1 MTLLNGILALGALAF
16 TVPLAI
22 HLLFRNRFQVM
33 DWGAMHLLEAV
44 VRINRRR
51 LQLMHLLL
59 LILRCL
65 IPILLA
71 FCLARPVLTGF
82 KVLPGD
88 APRTVVIAIDDS
100 QSMAARDASGM
111 TRMEVAKRSVET
123 LLESLSRR
131 DEVILMPSSRSSLPV
146 VSSGPQEAME
156 DVRKMRAEAGPVDLG
171 ILLAAAI
178 EASSGGVYPQ
188 RQIVVVGDFASDSLG
203 DESLA
208 TLSNLSE
215 TLQQQTLPPAIGFL
229 NLGKDSDQL
238 SNLSVDQIESNAA
251 AVVAGRGGSYS
262 ATIRNASDLPLR
274 DIRLTWFLDDVEVGQ
289 SLVTVA
295 SRSSTVA
302 RLTHRIDQVG
312 VHVLT
317 ASVEHGDALMEDN
330 RRSLAIDVIDEI
342 KVLLV
347 NGDPSQEPLEGETDY
362 LAIALS
368 PFAFG
373 GEDQPDAVQTS
384 VCLRQQLQK
393 RLEADEPDMVVL
405 ANVSK
410 LSESER
416 ADLSQFV
423 QRGGTMVVFD
433 GDQVDVEGY
442 NAAWDSADGDWR
454 LPATLGSVIGER
466 DGENRSPQPP
476 GVHHSIYSP
485 WESLR
490 TGNEQPFA
498 DVDVFAYRKLSVR
511 RDPTGNLSRS
521 VGETASTGSD
531 QQISGS
537 VEEGDDASGGVP
549 ITLWSL
555 GNGDPLAV
563 MARRGAGKVVQFSI
577 PCDTAWSSLPLRLVF
592 LPMMQQLVLDLAGN
606 QQNVNVSIGD
616 GLVVA
621 TKSLKP
627 SLADLSYG
635 DSRSGQGSGRAN
647 SANSDSG
654 GDVGPNVIDESEAVE
669 YRLQYPDGSQDTV
682 KPTADLFPRL
692 VLPIALSKGAYVFSA
707 ETPLV
712 DSLPAQTQTLRLVS
726 VPASESLL
734 RDSDPDRLAAA
745 AALLEA
751 TLYEDMRALTNDD
764 QQRRFGR
771 EIWRWLL
778 AALLVLL
785 VGELFVQQRAVA
797 TFPSKRSSMEAV

>member
-22 HLLFRNRFQVM
+22 HLLFRNRFRVM

-88 APRTVVIAIDDS
+88 APRTLVIAMDDS

-111 TRMEVAKRSVET
+111 TRMEVAKRSVEA

-131 DEVILMPSSRSSLPV
+131 DEVILLRSSRLSLPV
-146 VSSGPQEAME
+146 VSSGSQETAKV
-156 DVRKMRAEAGPVDLG
+156 VRKMRAESGPVDLG
-171 ILLAAAI
+171 TLINAAI
-178 EASSGGVYPQ
+178 EASNEGVYPQ
-188 RQIVVVGDFASDSLG
+188 RQIIVVGDFASDSIG
-203 DESLA
+203 DGTFE

-215 TLQQQTLPPAIGFL
+215 TFNRQSLPPAIGFL
-229 NLGKDSDQL
+229 NLGKGSEQL
-238 SNLSVDQIESNAA
+238 SNLSVDKIESNAA
-251 AVVAGRGGSYS
+251 AVVAGRGGSYN
-262 ATIRNASDLPLR
+262 ATVRNASDLPLR
-274 DIRLTWFLDDVEVGQ
+274 DIRLTWFLDGVEVGQ

-295 SRSSTVA
+295 ARSSTVA

-317 ASVEHGDALMEDN
+317 VSVEHADALMEDN

-342 KVLLV
+342 NVLLV

-393 RLEADEPDMVVL
+393 RLESDEADMVVL

-410 LSESER
+410 LTGSER
-416 ADLSQFV
+416 ASLSQFV
-423 QRGGTMVVFD
+423 QRGGTLVIFD

-442 NAAWDSADGDWR
+442 NTSWTSPEGAWR
-454 LPATLGSVIGER
+454 LPATLGGVIGER
-466 DGENRSPQPP
+466 DGENRLPQPA
-476 GVHHSIYSP
+476 GTHHAIYSP

-490 TGNEQPFA
+490 TGNEQPFSE
-498 DVDVFAYRKLSVR
+498 VDVFAYRKLIVNRDSGADSLATADQSSATKDLNQEVAASV
-511 RDPTGNLSRS
+511 
-521 VGETASTGSD
+521 D
-531 QQISGS
+531 QSANTQ
-537 VEEGDDASGGVP
+537 GGAP

-563 MARRGAGKVVQFSI
+563 LARRGAGKVVQFSI

-606 QQNVNVSIGD
+606 QQSVNVNVGD

-621 TKSLKP
+621 SKLLKP
-627 SLADLSYG
+627 GVQDLSLVDTG
-635 DSRSGQGSGRAN
+635 GASVGAT
-647 SANSDSG
+647 AKSDSETNG
-654 GDVGPNVIDESEAVE
+654 KPREINESESVE
-669 YRLQYPDGSQDTV
+669 YRLQYPDGEQESID
-682 KPTADLFPRL
+682 PSGDLFPRL
-692 VLPIALSKGAYVFSA
+692 ILPVTLAKGAYIFSA

-712 DSLPAQTQTLRLVS
+712 DALPAQTQTLRMVS

-734 RDSDPDRLAAA
+734 RDSDPERLAAA
-745 AALLEA
+745 ADLFDA
-751 TLYEDMRALTNDD
+751 TVYEEIAALTNDD

-778 AALLVLL
+778 AAILLLLVL
-785 VGELFVQQRAVA
+785 ELFVQQRAVA
-797 TFPSKRSSMEAV
+797 KFPSKRSSMETA

>member
-65 IPILLA
+65 IPIILA

-131 DEVILMPSSRSSLPV
+131 DEVILIPSSRSSLPV

-188 RQIVVVGDFASDSLG
+188 RQIVVVGDFASESLG

-442 NAAWDSADGDWR
+442 NAAWTSADGDWR

-466 DGENRSPQPP
+466 DGENRLPQPP

-511 RDPTGNLSRS
+511 RDPTGDLSRS
-521 VGETASTGSD
+521 VGETASTISD

-577 PCDTAWSSLPLRLVF
+577 PCDTAWSSLPL
-592 LPMMQQLVLDLAGN
+592 
-606 QQNVNVSIGD
+606 
-616 GLVVA
+616 
-621 TKSLKP
+621 
-627 SLADLSYG
+627 
-635 DSRSGQGSGRAN
+635 
-647 SANSDSG
+647 
-654 GDVGPNVIDESEAVE
+654 
-669 YRLQYPDGSQDTV
+669 
-682 KPTADLFPRL
+682 
-692 VLPIALSKGAYVFSA
+692 
-707 ETPLV
+707 
-712 DSLPAQTQTLRLVS
+712 
-726 VPASESLL
+726 
-734 RDSDPDRLAAA
+734 
-745 AALLEA
+745 
-751 TLYEDMRALTNDD
+751 
-764 QQRRFGR
+764 
-771 EIWRWLL
+771 
-778 AALLVLL
+778 
-785 VGELFVQQRAVA
+785 
-797 TFPSKRSSMEAV
+797 